1 MRSITFPDAKRVFT
15 KDVLMRIDLYKLALN
30 SSKQYLEEQLEFLNN
45 KYGLM
50 IDLMLWN
57 SFIKEMIPKKEAQMS
72 VF

>member
-1 MRSITFPDAKRVFT
+1 
-15 KDVLMRIDLYKLALN
+15 MRIDLYKLALN